1 MLELIVYGI
10 VLGSIISLGAI
21 GLTLVFG
28 IIRFANFAHGDL
40 MSTGAYIVLF
50 MVTGLLA
57 WVGIPDDTFGSVSFS
72 WRMVIAFP
80 VSMVVVGAVAIALD
94 RILYRKLRQKGSGAV
109 ILAMSSLGAAFILRM
124 IILILWGSDSL
135 FYRPGMLRPALELPL
150 GIKIRPDQILI
161 LAVVCFLVGLLHIFL
176 QKSKMGKA
184 MRATADNKE
193 LALVSGIDT
202 ERVIILT
209 WGIGGALA
217 AAGGILYGIDVQETV
232 DYYRH
237 FKLDADDISGIWRDL
252 ELQYPGVRYRF
263 YEPDTLPFDAGFF
276 DAVIYYAALEH
287 MPKNSALVSLRQS
300 RRVLTNDGRL
310 FVFRCPNKISP
321 CETLAKLLSIPCHDI
336 LYDEGELKGLIQKSG
351 FHLLDFKNTDLF
363 PAFLPM
369 HIQGLWDMNGVW
381 LLPLQDFFQNIGLR
395 KWAHHFSLIAG
406 KHHLPKKET
415 VETPEQ
421 KELGTCV

>member
-1 MLELIVYGI
+1 MLELTVYGI

-50 MVTGLLA
+50 MVTGLLS

-80 VSMVVVGAVAIALD
+80 VSMVVVGTVAIALD

-124 IILILWGSDSL
+124 TILILWGADSL
-135 FYRPGMLRPALELPL
+135 FYRPGMMRPALELPL

-161 LAVVCFLVGLLHIFL
+161 LAVVCLLVGLLHIFL

-184 MRATADNKE
+184 MRATADNME

-217 AAGGILYGIDVQETV
+217 AAGGILYGIDVQV
-232 DYYRH
+232 HPYMGWN
-237 FKLDADDISGIWRDL
+237 FLIPL
-252 ELQYPGVRYRF
+252 F
-263 YEPDTLPFDAGFF
+263 
-276 DAVIYYAALEH
+276 AATILGTIGH
-287 MPKNSALVSLRQS
+287 VYGALV
-300 RRVLTNDGRL
+300 G
-310 FVFRCPNKISP
+310 
-321 CETLAKLLSIPCHDI
+321 
-336 LYDEGELKGLIQKSG
+336 GLVI
-351 FHLLDFKNTDLF
+351 
-363 PAFLPM
+363 
-369 HIQGLWDMNGVW
+369 GVAQQVSTAW
-381 LLPLQDFFQNIGLR
+381 LLPTYKPAVAFMVMI
-395 KWAHHFSLIAG
+395 LI
-406 KHHLPKKET
+406 LLIRPKGIFGGARE
-415 VETPEQ
+415 
-421 KELGTCV
+421 